1 MSLDTMNMVAQLT
14 LDQTQFA
21 QGMRLSQRQ
30 METLAQVARTSGSQT
45 DAALQQAGRQAGLSA
60 DRVRELQ
67 DYLQRAGRA
76 GQDTGQ
82 ALRRME
88 VPADAN
94 RDLQRLARSLGNVEQ
109 AAQQA
114 EREMDGI
121 GRNAGQQGESAG
133 SDLGGGIEGGMMGK
147 LKGLGGKGGPIAMAL
162 VGVATVGLAAGA
174 ALASAI
180 ADGMQQIQEQAN
192 IQAKFGLDADTMK
205 RVGRA
210 AGDSYKAA
218 FGESVSGQSE
228 IIAQGIQQGFL
239 SMKSTNSEM
248 TKFANQIDT
257 VNQILGGETESTMM
271 AINSMVKSGLVPN
284 AETAMDLIVKAAQ
297 GNHQMVDDLTDSLK
311 EYSSGWV
318 QTGFS
323 GEFALGLISQ
333 SMEKGSDNTDRA
345 SDAIREFGRRL
356 YEETDTIEETL
367 DGLDGLG
374 ESTDSLMT
382 KFKKGGPEAEQAFDT
397 VFDAIRKIEDP
408 LERANAAQALLGDTA
423 GDFINVFTQWDPS
436 EAIKKMED
444 WEGATQN
451 AAEIM
456 GGTGQASL
464 TSAMRSME
472 VAGNQVKVALA
483 EAFGPTL
490 EKVAA
495 WVSAH
500 QGEIIQF
507 FTNLGVAALDLTI
520 GVAKFASGTL
530 STLSDWYGKIAP
542 IIGGALG
549 LFGGFAEKVGGILKH
564 IPGMEDAGKQVED
577 AGKATQWYADRVK
590 EMPDALAAAKA
601 GIDSIIPGLENARD
615 GLKEGGT
622 AAANTAKLMTAL
634 GDATVSLPDGHTITI
649 DSNQPEMVAK
659 LQALGLQV
667 EELPDGNFKITANT
681 AEGQQIVNDF
691 VTNNSNKKIPI
702 NVEPYMDPAV
712 MARIEAGIKDA
723 SVRANASPF
732 SPESGYVHY
741 AEGTADHSREPGISN
756 KAILWGEAGPEAY
769 IPLSG
774 SKRGRSTNLLAKVA
788 DMFGYGLMKMADG
801 GITDEEKARMGGGTV
816 NTSLWTA
823 IKANVPGARL
833 TSAKTDHDDD
843 GGYHPKGMAIDVAP
857 DSSTLAYLWSIRD
870 QLGQIIYD
878 DATHPWYNVNGE
890 RAEGAKARAIYTETT
905 MKQHG
910 DHIHAMA
917 LREIAKPSSAGTGT
931 KTPRTGK
938 QGVVDKIVAV
948 GKKMGMSDADIQTA
962 IATGLVE
969 SELTDVQGGDRD
981 SDGVFQQRPSMG
993 WGSADD
999 TIEKDAEDFFKELQ
1013 KTDPSLSAGDR
1024 AQAVQKSAYPDKY
1037 AARMDEA
1044 GSLLADSLSYSGG
1057 SGAPSSDTLSA
1068 LGTDAKATAG
1078 TGGGSVQ
1085 DVRVTNWPSK
1095 IADSP
1100 GTDTGTTT
1108 EGNPKARLGLAFY
1121 ADGAMLGPGDGMR
1134 VWNEPEAEGESYIP
1148 HASGKRGRATSI
1160 LAQTAAKFGYQ
1171 LVPNGAQFFAEGGFG
1186 AGGGGQLAAFGGYS
1200 NHADDYNWGPH
1211 GFGDLLALGFGGA
1224 MSVASMF
1231 SHIPGMLSSGELD
1244 LGALSGSGMDTSA
1257 NSMPGFDQLLS
1268 KLDEMVTSIKSG
1280 KSGVTIEYAE
1290 INDPTKLIEQAAEA
1304 FRREAGLSLP
1314 TFQLGG

>member
-1 MSLDTMNMVAQLT
+1 
-14 LDQTQFA
+14 
-21 QGMRLSQRQ
+21 
-30 METLAQVARTSGSQT
+30 
-45 DAALQQAGRQAGLSA
+45 
-60 DRVRELQ
+60 
-67 DYLQRAGRA
+67 
-76 GQDTGQ
+76 
-82 ALRRME
+82 
-88 VPADAN
+88 
-94 RDLQRLARSLGNVEQ
+94 
-109 AAQQA
+109 
-114 EREMDGI
+114 
-121 GRNAGQQGESAG
+121 
-133 SDLGGGIEGGMMGK
+133 MGK
-147 LKGLGGKGGPIAMAL
+147 IKGLGGKGGPIAMAL
-162 VGVATVGLAAGA
+162 VGVAAVGLAAGA
-174 ALASAI
+174 ALAQAI
-180 ADGMQQIQEQAN
+180 GEGLQIKQDMAN
-192 IQAKFGLDADTMK
+192 TQAKFGLDEETMEK
-205 RVGRA
+205 VGKA
-210 AGDSYKAA
+210 AGESYKAA
-218 FGESVSGQSE
+218 FGESIQGQSE
-228 IIAQGIQQGFL
+228 IIAQGIQSGFI
-239 SMKSTNSEM
+239 SMKSTTAEM
-248 TKFANQIDT
+248 AAFANEVDT
-257 VNQILGGETESTMM
+257 VNTLLGGETEQTLM
-271 AINSMVKSGLVPN
+271 AVNSLVKSGMVPN
-284 AETAMDLIVKAAQ
+284 AKVALDLITKAAQ
-297 GNHQMVDDLTDSLK
+297 GNHAMVDDLTDSLK
-311 EYSSGWV
+311 EYSAGWK

-323 GEFALGLISQ
+323 AEFNLGLISQ
-333 SMEKGSDNTDRA
+333 SMELGSDNTDRA

-356 YEETDTIEETL
+356 YEETDTIKETL

-374 ESTDSLMT
+374 ESTESLMD

-408 LERANAAQALLGDTA
+408 LDRANAAQALLGDTA

-444 WEGATQN
+444 WEGATKN
-451 AAEIM
+451 AADIM

-464 TSAMRSME
+464 TSAMRSIE
-472 VAGNQVKVALA
+472 VVGNDVKVALA

-495 WVSAH
+495 WVSEH

-507 FTNLGVAALDLTI
+507 FTNLGVAALDVLI
-520 GVAKFASGTL
+520 GIGKFASGSL
-530 STLSDWYGKIAP
+530 GLLSDWYSKVAP

-549 LFGGFAEKVGGILKH
+549 LFGGMAEKIGGIIKH
-564 IPGMEDAGKQVED
+564 IPGMEDTGKALEGV
-577 AGKATQWYADRVK
+577 GSATQWYAEQVK
-590 EMPDALAAAKA
+590 KVPDALAAAKN
-601 GIDSIIPGLENARD
+601 GIDAMLPGLQDARD

-622 AAANTAKLMTAL
+622 QAANTAKLMTAL
-634 GDATVSLPDGHTITI
+634 GEATVSLPDGKTITI

-659 LQALGLQV
+659 LEALGLKV
-667 EELPDGNFKITANT
+667 EALPDGEFKITANT

-691 VTNNSNKKIPI
+691 ITTNTGKKVRL
-702 NVEPYMDPAV
+702 NVEPYMDPAI
-712 MARIEAGIKDA
+712 MARIEAGIKDP
-723 SVRANASPF
+723 SLRANSPAW

-741 AEGTADHSREPGISN
+741 ADGGFSGREAGIGSGHN
-756 KAILWGEAGPEAY
+756 AIVWNEAGPEAF
-769 IPLSG
+769 IPLEAA
-774 SKRGRSTNLLAKVA
+774 KRTRSVSLLKKVA
-788 DMFGYGLMKMADG
+788 DMFGFGLMEMADG
-801 GITDEEKARMGGGTV
+801 GITDEERARMGGGTV

-823 IKANVPGARL
+823 IKANVPGAKL
-833 TSAKTDHDDD
+833 TSAKTDHEAD

-857 DSSTLAYLWSIRD
+857 DSATLAYLWSIKD

-878 DATHPWYNVNGE
+878 DPEKVWYNVNGE
-890 RAEGAKARAIYTETT
+890 RASGSKARAIYTEAT
-905 MKQHG
+905 MAQHK

-917 LREIAKPSSAGTGT
+917 LKEILKPTGTGT
-931 KTPRTGK
+931 KEPRTGK
-938 QGVVDKIVAV
+938 QGIADRIVAT
-948 GKKMGMSDADIQTA
+948 GKRLGMSDQDIQA
-962 IATGLVE
+962 ALAAGLVE
-969 SELTDVQGGDRD
+969 SELTDIQGGDRD

-999 TIEKDAEDFFKELQ
+999 SVEKDAEDFFKEYA
-1013 KTDPSLSAGDR
+1013 KTDPSMSQGDR
-1024 AQAVQKSAYPDKY
+1024 VQAVQKSAYPDKY

-1044 GSLLADSLSYSGG
+1044 GSLLADSLSYQGSGG
-1057 SGAPSSDTLSA
+1057 GTPSDTLSG
-1068 LGTDAKATAG
+1068 LGTDSKGTGG

-1148 HASGKRGRATSI
+1148 HASGKRARATDI
-1160 LAQTAAKFGYQ
+1160 LAATARKFGYQ
-1171 LVPNGAQFFAEGGFG
+1171 LVPNGAQYFANGGFG
-1186 AGGGGQLAAFGGYS
+1186 GGGGGQLAAFGGYS

-1257 NSMPGFDQLLS
+1257 NSIPGFDQILS

-1280 KSGVTIEYAE
+1280 KSGVVIEYAE

>member
-1 MSLDTMNMVAQLT
+1 MNMVAQLT

-21 QGMRLSQRQ
+21 QGMRLSERQ
-30 METLAQVARTSGSQT
+30 MQTLAQVARTSGNQT
-45 DAALQQAGRQAGLSA
+45 DQALQQAGRAAGISA
-60 DRVRELQ
+60 ERVQELQ
-67 DYLQRAGRA
+67 RYLQRASQA
-76 GQDTGQ
+76 GSDTGQ

-88 VPADAN
+88 VPSDAN

-114 EREMDGI
+114 QREMDDI
-121 GRNAGQQGESAG
+121 GRNAGQQGSEAG
-133 SDLGGGIEGGMMGK
+133 ADLGGGIEGGLMGK
-147 LKGLGGKGGPIAMAL
+147 IKGLGGKGGPIAMAL

-174 ALASAI
+174 ALAQAI
-180 ADGMQQIQEQAN
+180 GEGLQIKQDMAN
-192 IQAKFGLDADTMK
+192 TQAKFGLDAETMK
-205 RVGRA
+205 KVGKA

-218 FGESVSGQSE
+218 FGESIQGQSE
-228 IIAQGIQQGFL
+228 IIATGIQSGFL
-239 SMKSTNSEM
+239 SMKSTTAEM
-248 TKFANQIDT
+248 AQFANEIDT
-257 VNQILGGETESTMM
+257 VNTLLGGETEQTMM
-271 AINSMVKSGLVPN
+271 ALNSMVKSGFAPN
-284 AETAMDLIVKAAQ
+284 AKSALDLITKAAQ
-297 GNHQMVDDLTDSLK
+297 GNHAMVDDLTDSLK

-323 GEFALGLISQ
+323 AEFTLGLVSQ

-356 YEETDTIEETL
+356 YEETDTIKETL

-374 ESTDSLMT
+374 ESTTSLMD

-408 LERANAAQALLGDTA
+408 LDRANAAQALLGDTA

-436 EAIKKMED
+436 EAIKKMQG
-444 WEGATQN
+444 WEGATQS
-451 AAEIM
+451 AADVM

-464 TSAMRSME
+464 TSAMRSIE
-472 VAGNQVKVALA
+472 VVGNDVKVALA

-490 EKVAA
+490 EKVAQ

-507 FTNLGVAALDLTI
+507 FTNLGVAAMDVLI
-520 GVAKFASGTL
+520 GIGKFASGSL
-530 STLSDWYGKIAP
+530 DLLGDWYSKVAP

-549 LFGGFAEKVGGILKH
+549 LFGGMAEKIGGIIKH
-564 IPGMEDAGKQVED
+564 IPGMEDTGKALEGV
-577 AGKATQWYADRVK
+577 GSATQWYADRVK
-590 EMPDALAAAKA
+590 ELPAALEAAKN
-601 GIDSIIPGLENARD
+601 GIDAMLPGLQDARD
-615 GLKEGGT
+615 GLAKGGT
-622 AAANTAKLMTAL
+622 EAANTARLMTAL
-634 GDATVSLPDGHTITI
+634 GEAVVAVPDGHTITV
-649 DSNQPEMVAK
+649 DSNQPEMVAR

-667 EELPDGNFKITANT
+667 ETLPDGNFEITANT
-681 AEGQQIVNDF
+681 AEGQKIVNDF
-691 VTNNSNKKIPI
+691 ITTNSNKKVPI

-712 MARIEAGIKDA
+712 MARIEAGIRNP
-723 SVRANASPF
+723 SVRAGAPAF

-741 AEGTADHSREPGISN
+741 ADGGIREPGIGN
-756 KAILWGEAGPEAY
+756 GNNAIVWNEAGPEAY
-769 IPLSG
+769 IPLDG
-774 SKRGRSTNLLAKVA
+774 SKRPRSLGLLRKVA
-788 DMFGYGLMKMADG
+788 DMFGFGLMEMADG
-801 GITDEEKARMGGGTV
+801 GITAEEKARMGGGSV
-816 NTSLWTA
+816 NTSLWAA

-857 DSSTLAYLWSIRD
+857 DSATLSYLWSIKD

-890 RAEGAKARAIYTETT
+890 RAEGAKARAIYTEAT

-917 LREIAKPSSAGTGT
+917 LREIAKPTGTGT
-931 KTPRTGK
+931 AAAPRTGK
-938 QGVVDKIVAV
+938 QGIVDRIVKV
-948 GKKMGMSDADIQTA
+948 GKSMGMSDADIQTA

-981 SDGVFQQRPSMG
+981 SDGVFQQRPSQG
-993 WGSADD
+993 WGSADED
-999 TIEKDAEDFFKELQ
+999 VETDAKQFFEALQ
-1013 KTDPSLSAGDR
+1013 KVDPSLSQGDR
-1024 AQAVQKSAYPDKY
+1024 AQAVQRSAFPDKY
-1037 AARMDEA
+1037 AQRMDEA
-1044 GSLLADSLSYSGG
+1044 GSLLADSLSYQG
-1057 SGAPSSDTLSA
+1057 SGTGNTSGDTLSG
-1068 LGTDAKATAG
+1068 LGTAADTTAG
-1078 TGGGSVQ
+1078 TGGGSIQ

-1100 GTDTGTTT
+1100 GTDTGTTS

-1148 HASGKRGRATSI
+1148 HASGKRGRATDI
-1160 LAQTAAKFGYQ
+1160 LAATARKFGYQ
-1171 LVPNGAQFFAEGGFG
+1171 LVPNGAQYFANGGFG

-1257 NSMPGFDQLLS
+1257 NSIPGFDQILS
-1268 KLDEMVTSIKSG
+1268 KLDEMVSSLKEG
-1280 KSGVTIEYAE
+1280 KSGVVIEYAE

-1314 TFQLGG
+1314 TFQMGG